1 MANIK
6 TVTIKNRIFSLKEF
20 AQEFHFQ
27 YSTVRRYY
35 QKGLRN
41 GKLLEA
47 VKKASKHGMTINGVF
62 YSSGTQA
69 AKELGIPTSTLYKW
83 SKDEVLEEKLK
94 KLTKKVK
101 LAS

>member
-1 MANIK
+1 MY
-6 TVTIKNRIFSLKEF
+6 SLKEF
-20 AQEFHFQ
+20 SQEFHFH

-62 YSSGTQA
+62 YSSGTEA
-69 AKELGIPTSTLYKW
+69 AKVLGIPTSTLYKW
-83 SKDEVLEEKLK
+83 SKDEVLEEKIK
-94 KLTKKVK
+94 RVTENKKVK
-101 LAS
+101 IAS